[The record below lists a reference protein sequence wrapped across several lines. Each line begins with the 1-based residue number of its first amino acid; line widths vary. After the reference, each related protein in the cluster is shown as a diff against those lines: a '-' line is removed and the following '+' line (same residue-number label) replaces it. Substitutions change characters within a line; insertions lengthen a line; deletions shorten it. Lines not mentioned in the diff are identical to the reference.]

1 MANEGSTVTS
11 EPLFL
16 DATGCS
22 TRYQFSVRHWHRLV
36 DSGKAPRPTRFGRLV
51 RWRVAGPGSLGGAG
65 MRPRTENPVSR
76 LSGGVSTARRK
87 LHGT

>member
-51 RWRVAGPGSLGGAG
+51 RWRVPDLEAWEAQGCGP
-65 MRPRTENPVSR
+65 V
-76 LSGGVSTARRK
+76 RK
-87 LHGT
+87 APYRG